1 MSDHSHFEELAALE
15 ASGFLSSDEQIELR
29 NHVGDCADCLE
40 AQEEFRLIRFGLP
53 LTIGPVRQFID
64 KGRVRPD
71 SGMRSRFLQRA
82 RLEGIVFSPEIEGPT
97 RDRAR
102 RSVFFV
108 AFAAALATIILMSVF
123 YRTYSRSASLE
134 SMQAQQQIDQ
144 LKRENSTLTAN
155 LSRSSESLAANQ
167 REIQNLH
174 TQLGNL
180 ATTAETLRHNSEQAR
195 GEAERSSSANTQ
207 LLGESRNNEKL
218 LADAKD
224 EAARANQ
231 LRNND
236 IASLVEQQSRITEL
250 SDKLRVASATL
261 DLERQL
267 TAAGKDVRE
276 LMAARQLHVID
287 VRDTDPNGN
296 PGKAF
301 GRVILTEGK
310 SLTFYAFDLNEN
322 KGGDAKRSFQV
333 WARADAGTNS
343 AHSLGFLHVDAKA
356 QGRWVLKV
364 DDPELVKKLDSVY
377 VTSEPA
383 NGSKQASGQK
393 MLYAYLGNAN
403 HP

>member
-1 MSDHSHFEELAALE
+1 
-15 ASGFLSSDEQIELR
+15 
-29 NHVGDCADCLE
+29 
-40 AQEEFRLIRFGLP
+40 
-53 LTIGPVRQFID
+53 
-64 KGRVRPD
+64 
-71 SGMRSRFLQRA
+71 
-82 RLEGIVFSPEIEGPT
+82 
-97 RDRAR
+97 
-102 RSVFFV
+102 
-108 AFAAALATIILMSVF
+108 
-123 YRTYSRSASLE
+123 
-134 SMQAQQQIDQ
+134 
-144 LKRENSTLTAN
+144 
-155 LSRSSESLAANQ
+155 
-167 REIQNLH
+167 
-174 TQLGNL
+174 
-180 ATTAETLRHNSEQAR
+180 
-195 GEAERSSSANTQ
+195 

-231 LRNND
+231 FRNND
-236 IASLVEQQSRITEL
+236 IASLVDQQARITEL

-261 DLERQL
+261 DMERQL

-276 LMAARQLHVID
+276 LLAARQLHVID

-333 WARADAGTNS
+333 WAAADAGNNS

-364 DDPELVKKLDSVY
+364 DDPELVKKLNSVY

>member
-15 ASGFLSSDEQIELR
+15 ASGFLSSDEQIDLH
-29 NHVGDCADCLE
+29 NHIGGCADCLE

-64 KGRVRPD
+64 TVRVRPD

-82 RLEGIVFSPEIEGPT
+82 RLEGLVFSPDVEGPP
-97 RDRAR
+97 RHHAR
-102 RSVFFV
+102 RGGLFV
-108 AFAAALATIILMSVF
+108 PFATALATVIVMSVF
-123 YRTYSRSASLE
+123 YGTYRRSASLE

-155 LSRSSESLAANQ
+155 LSRSSESLATDQ

-174 TQLGNL
+174 KQLGNV
-180 ATTAETLRHNSEQAR
+180 AATAENRRRNGEQAR
-195 GEAERSSSANTQ
+195 AEAERSSSANMQ

-231 LRNND
+231 FRNND
-236 IASLVEQQSRITEL
+236 IASLVDQQARITEL

-261 DLERQL
+261 DMERQL

-322 KGGDAKRSFQV
+322 KGGDTKRSFQV
-333 WARADAGTNS
+333 WAAADAGNNS

-364 DDPELVKKLDSVY
+364 DDPELVKKLNSVY